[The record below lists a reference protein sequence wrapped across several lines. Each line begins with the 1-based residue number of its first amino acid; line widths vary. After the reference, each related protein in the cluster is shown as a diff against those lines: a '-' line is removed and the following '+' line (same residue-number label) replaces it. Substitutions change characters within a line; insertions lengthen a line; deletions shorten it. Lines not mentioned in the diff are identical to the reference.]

1 MATSLN
7 ALMGIGT
14 GALFASQTAL
24 QTTGNNVAN
33 VNTVGYSRQYV
44 RLETMPSLDY
54 APGQIGQGVRA
65 AEVLRHFDK
74 FVERN
79 YLNKLSEQK
88 RWEAQSSQLS
98 SLESIFNE
106 STGLG
111 VGSALQ
117 DFYASWEK
125 LSQFPDDLAARSN
138 LISKTQTLTQ
148 ILHTAGQS
156 MASMYD
162 RIDGLVA
169 DDVANA
175 NTLIQKIAD
184 LNRQIN
190 MHSEPGKNN
199 PNSLLDQ
206 RDQLV
211 RQLSALIDVDVIDK
225 GEGNYIVNMKGGFTL
240 VDGVE
245 NFELYYGGS
254 TAFKTPTPN
263 SVFNGSIEYSG
274 QDGYEYTVEFVQAG
288 TLGNDDA
295 MFRVS
300 LDGGKTWMKDENG
313 NDKLFTARET
323 GHEVQVKDLGIY
335 FSHGSGGTGDNFIV
349 GDRFTIVPKSTLYWI
364 EPTIGPINVSPQAFM
379 DGTENSSRAIGGSI
393 GGNLMFRDYNLTEVR
408 DQLDKFAETLIWE
421 VNRLHSQG
429 AGLQMH
435 NGIRGQYG
443 TAHSDVSLMRDD
455 SGLFWKERLQAGNFS
470 VGIYDSDGNQV
481 IGNPGSAHFV
491 DVNFDPS
498 STDPYVTL
506 GGNTVEAGS
515 LEALADLMNRQAANW
530 TDGGGYPILTAVV
543 TADNKLEIQCRDG
556 YTFGLGNDTTGLLAA
571 LGINTFFNGTTASDI
586 SVREEIV
593 QDQNLLNAGHING
606 AGEANAGDAEI
617 ARLIAALQDSKVTVR
632 NWNGVQSNQSI
643 SNYYGSIVSNVGGKS
658 AGATFN
664 RTSVTLV
671 ANELEDR
678 QSEVAGVNLD
688 EEMTNLIKF
697 QSSYKAAAKLITT
710 ADQMLQTLLS
720 LKQ

>member
-1 MATSLN
+1 MASSLN
-7 ALMGIGT
+7 ALMGIGN

-33 VNTVGYSRQYV
+33 VNTAGYSRQYV

-54 APGQIGQGVRA
+54 YPGQMGQGVRA

-79 YLNKLSEQK
+79 YLNKFSEQS
-88 RWEAQSSQLS
+88 RWEAQASQLD
-98 SLESIFNE
+98 SLQSIFNE

-111 VGSALQ
+111 VGNALQ
-117 DFYASWEK
+117 EFYASWEK
-125 LSQFPDDLAARSN
+125 LSQFPDDLAARTN
-138 LISKTQTLTQ
+138 LISKSQTLTQ

-156 MASMYD
+156 MATMYD
-162 RIDGLVA
+162 RIDGLVT

-175 NTLIQKIAD
+175 NTLIQQIAE

-199 PNSLLDQ
+199 PNTLLDQ

-245 NFELYYGGS
+245 HFELYYGGS
-254 TAFKTPTPN
+254 ASFMTPN
-263 SVFNGSIEYSG
+263 PNTVFDGGIEYSG
-274 QDGYEYTVEFVQAG
+274 QDGYEYTVEFVQG
-288 TLGNDDA
+288 GVLGMDNA
-295 MFRVS
+295 LFRVS

-313 NDKLFTARET
+313 NDKLFTAREA
-323 GHEVQVKDLGIY
+323 GNAVQVKDLGIY
-335 FSHGSGGTGDNFIV
+335 FSHGNGGLGDAFTA

-364 EPTIGPINVSPQAFM
+364 EPTIGPLNVSPQAYL
-379 DGTENSSRAIGGSI
+379 DGTENASRAIGGSI
-393 GGNLMFRDYNLTEVR
+393 GGNLMFRDYNLNEIR

-435 NGIRGQYG
+435 TSIRGQYG
-443 TAHSDVSLMRDD
+443 MAHSNVPLSRDD
-455 SGLFWKERLQAGNFS
+455 SGLFWKDNLQVGNFS
-470 VGIYDSDGNQV
+470 VGIYDSNGNQV
-481 IGNPGSAHFV
+481 IGNPGSAHFM
-491 DVNFDPS
+491 DINFDPA
-498 STDPYVTL
+498 TDSLDDVAAKINAAADNWRDPP
-506 GGNTVEAGS
+506 GS
-515 LEALADLMNRQAANW
+515 ANPADN
-530 TDGGGYPILTAVV
+530 ILKAVV
-543 TADNKLEIQCRDG
+543 GADNTLEITCADG
-556 YTFGLGNDTTGLLAA
+556 YSFGLGNDTSGLLAA
-571 LGINTFFNGTTASDI
+571 LGLNTFFNGSTASDI
-586 SVREEIV
+586 AVREELV
-593 QDQNLLNAGHING
+593 QNQNLVNAGHING
-606 AGEANAGDAEI
+606 AGEANAGDSEI
-617 ARLIAALQDSKVTVR
+617 ARQIAALQDTKVTFT
-632 NWNGVQSNQSI
+632 NWNGVKTTQSI
-643 SNYYGSIVSNVGGKS
+643 GNYYGSIVSNVGGKAAS
-658 AGATFN
+658 AIFN
-664 RTSVTLV
+664 RNSVTVV

>member
-1 MATSLN
+1 MASSLN
-7 ALMGIGT
+7 TLMGIGN
-14 GALFASQTAL
+14 GALFASQAAL

-33 VNTVGYSRQYV
+33 VHTAGYSRQYV
-44 RLETMPSLDY
+44 RFETMPSLDY
-54 APGQIGQGVRA
+54 YPGQMGQGVKA

-79 YLNKLSEQK
+79 YLNKFSEQS
-88 RWEAQSSQLS
+88 RWEAQSSQLN
-98 SLESIFNE
+98 SLQALFNE
-106 STGLG
+106 TSGLG
-111 VGSALQ
+111 INSALL
-117 DFYASWEK
+117 DFYSSWEK
-125 LSQFPDDLAARSN
+125 LSQFPDDLAARTN
-138 LISKTQTLTQ
+138 LVSKTQTLTQ

-156 MASMYD
+156 MATMYD
-162 RIDGLVA
+162 RVDGLVA

-175 NTLIQKIAD
+175 NILMQQIAD

-199 PNSLLDQ
+199 ANTLLDQ

-211 RQLSALIDVDVIDK
+211 RQLSSLIDVDVIDK
-225 GEGNYIVNMKGGFTL
+225 GEGNYIVNMKGGYTL
-240 VDGVE
+240 VDGTQ

-254 TAFKTPTPN
+254 TSFMTPRPD
-263 SVFNGSIEYSG
+263 SVFNGSIEYNG
-274 QDGYEYTVEFVQAG
+274 QDGYEYTVEFVQGG
-288 TLGNDDA
+288 TLGSDDA

-313 NDKLFTARET
+313 NDKLFTAREA
-323 GHEVQVKDLGIY
+323 GNEVQVKDLGIY
-335 FSHGSGGTGDNFIV
+335 FSHGTNDTFTAGDK
-349 GDRFTIVPKSTLYWI
+349 FTIVPKSTLYWV

-379 DGTENSSRAIGGSI
+379 DGTENYTRAIGGSI
-393 GGNLMFRDYNLTEVR
+393 GGNLMFRDYNLNEVR

-443 TAHSDVSLMRDD
+443 MAHSDVPLSRDD
-455 SGLFWKERLQAGNFS
+455 SGLFWKDRLQAGNFS
-470 VGIYDSDGNQV
+470 VGIYDPDGNLV
-481 IGNPGSAHFV
+481 IGNPGTSHFM
-491 DVNFDPS
+491 DVNFDPA
-498 STDPYVTL
+498 TDSLDDIAAKINSAADSWRNPP
-506 GGNTVEAGS
+506 GS
-515 LEALADLMNRQAANW
+515 LNSADN
-530 TDGGGYPILTAVV
+530 ILKAVV
-543 TADNKLEIQCRDG
+543 TPDNKLEITCADG
-556 YTFGLGNDTTGLLAA
+556 YSFGLGNDTSGLLAA
-571 LGINTFFNGTTASDI
+571 LGLNTFFNGTTASDI
-586 SVREEIV
+586 NVREEVV
-593 QDQNLLNAGHING
+593 QNNSLINAGHING

-617 ARLIAALQDSKVTVR
+617 ARQIAALKDTKVDFT
-632 NWNGVQSNQSI
+632 NWNGTKSNQSI
-643 SNYYGSIVSNVGGKS
+643 GKYYGSIVSNVGGKAAS
-658 AGATFN
+658 AMFS

>member
-1 MATSLN
+1 MASSLN
-7 ALMGIGT
+7 ALMGIGN
-14 GALFASQTAL
+14 GALFASQAAL

-33 VNTVGYSRQYV
+33 VHTAGYSRQYV
-44 RLETMPSLDY
+44 RFETMPSLDY
-54 APGQIGQGVRA
+54 YPGQMGQGVKA

-79 YLNKLSEQK
+79 YLNKASEQS
-88 RWEAQSSQLS
+88 RWQAQSSQLS
-98 SLESIFNE
+98 SLEAVFNE

-111 VGSALQ
+111 IGNALQ
-117 DFYASWEK
+117 DFYKSWEK
-125 LSQFPDDLAARSN
+125 LSQFPDDLAARSS

-156 MASMYD
+156 MANMYD
-162 RIDGLVA
+162 RIDGMVA
-169 DDVANA
+169 DDVNNA
-175 NTLIQKIAD
+175 NIIIKQIAE

-199 PNSLLDQ
+199 ANTLLDQ

-211 RQLSALIDVDVIDK
+211 RQLSSLIDVDVIDK

-254 TAFKTPTPN
+254 TSYMTPRPDT
-263 SVFNGSIEYSG
+263 VFNGSIEYNG
-274 QDGYEYTVEFVQAG
+274 QDGYEYTVEFVQGG
-288 TLGNDDA
+288 TLGADDA
-295 MFRVS
+295 QFRVS

-313 NDKLFTARET
+313 NDKLFTAREA

-335 FSHGSGGTGDNFIV
+335 FSHGTNDTFTAGDK
-349 GDRFTIVPKSTLYWI
+349 FTIVPKSTLYWI

-379 DGTENSSRAIGGSI
+379 DGTENHTRAIGGSI
-393 GGNLMFRDYNLTEVR
+393 GGNLMFRDYNLTEIR

-443 TAHSDVSLMRDD
+443 AAHSDVPLSRDD
-455 SGLFWKERLQAGNFS
+455 SGLFWKDRLQAGNFS
-470 VGIYDSDGNQV
+470 VGIYDPDGNLV
-481 IGNPGSAHFV
+481 IGNPGSAHFM
-491 DVNFDPS
+491 DVNFDPA
-498 STDPYVTL
+498 TD
-506 GGNTVEAGS
+506 S
-515 LEALADLMNRQAANW
+515 LDDVAAKINAAAAAW
-530 TDGGGYPILTAVV
+530 TDGGGNPILSATV
-543 TADNKLEIQCRDG
+543 TPDNKLEIQCVDG
-556 YTFGLGNDTTGLLAA
+556 FTFGLGNDTSGLLAA

-586 SVREEIV
+586 TVREEVV
-593 QDQNLLNAGHING
+593 QNHNLVNAGHING
-606 AGEANAGDAEI
+606 AGESNAGDSEI
-617 ARLIAALQDSKVTVR
+617 ARQIAALADTKVSFTT
-632 NWNGVQSNQSI
+632 WNGVKSNQSI
-643 SNYYGSIVSNVGGKS
+643 GNYYGSIVSNVGGKAAS
-658 AGATFN
+658 ANFN
-664 RTSVTLV
+664 RTSVTIV